1 MGVGQDLNLIRLS
14 ASPTSLPLDQ
24 GQNRKLPVHLFLNH
38 KKTGQ
43 KNPTTHF
50 LNLMKPPGQHLHQQ
64 VVQKHIQLTKEHTI
78 FHNTSQGQGETPSL
92 SLTFIVHQ
100 NQDQG
105 QNLPVGPKFNSIDQI
120 IQLHNQ
126 SRGNFQTLSVS
137 LL

>member
-24 GQNRKLPVHLFLNH
+24 GQNRKLPVHQFLNH

-78 FHNTSQGQGETPSL
+78 FNNRSQGEGQTPSHRHKDHHM
-92 SLTFIVHQ
+92 TFIVHQ
-100 NQDQG
+100 GQG
-105 QNLPVGPKFNSIDQI
+105 QNLPVGPKFN
-120 IQLHNQ
+120 
-126 SRGNFQTLSVS
+126 
-137 LL
+137 